1 MEYNYFF
8 LFWELKIYK
17 FINYSRFHKN
27 NQGYEKIYIFSY
39 NIMPDKKC

>member
-1 MEYNYFF
+1 M
-8 LFWELKIYK
+8 YK

-27 NQGYEKIYIFSY
+27 NQRYEKIYIFSY